1 MWPRCKGKDTDGL
14 ERMAERLRHDMRQ
27 EDVGEVEEKDIHY
40 MGLTGKKKAGLEVT
54 ALRVFQLATKMTKWM
69 KRIINEYIMETA
81 GVEKMGVKMRESLL
95 RCYGHVFY

>member
-1 MWPRCKGKDTDGL
+1 MWARCKEKDAKRIGK
-14 ERMAERLRHDMRQ
+14 RLRHDMRQ
-27 EDVGEVEEKDIHY
+27 KDVEEKDINY
-40 MGLTGKKKAGLEVT
+40 IELTGKQKAGLEVT

-95 RCYGHVFY
+95 RGYGHVFY